1 MRKSYS
7 PLLAKAWYIAKY
19 GKGLKMLTPKQI
31 LKGLPVAL
39 AQVKAGNIWKR
50 NKWNLSNN
58 TFFVLSKRNY

>member
-39 AQVKAGNIWKR
+39 AQVKAGNTWKR

-58 TFFVLSKRNY
+58 IFFVLSKRNY

>member
-19 GKGLKMLTPKQI
+19 GKGLKILTPKQT

-39 AQVKAGNIWKR
+39 AQVKAGNTWKR

-58 TFFVLSKRNY
+58 IFFVLSKRNY